1 MANEHLVFK
10 IQSID
15 PSVKLSEIVA
25 SINIEKV
32 TPQIIAS
39 ITYLLLDTLPV
50 YGLAG
55 VVSASDAAGCNWAAY
70 IAMATDS
77 LKDILPVELRDE
89 YPSID
94 FDVKIAFKDEVTGG
108 WHFCIPDLC
117 HLGKNAVTSIEL
129 SSNKSSKRNIKKG
142 KCPVNLGMA
151 KHCWEATDGQTNQLQ
166 ETKLTARHFDK
177 NAYSRMNVLLAFQ
190 VLSKSCAEM
199 IRTAIADEE
208 VTLSFTNKG
217 IYNHLAD
224 FCEHMNDVIDIC
236 NGRDGLHSPKNGAA
250 RQTKLLDVLT
260 WFFEWKKLH
269 DSRVASDDADEYN
282 FFARETWFCLRA
294 LILGHVALIQTYCI
308 EMNEEINPKSV
319 NTDICEWFF
328 GDGRQM
334 VGGSTNKL
342 TARGWN
348 NADYKAGA
356 FNAGRHGLA
365 KGNNAS
371 GENAFKRQKWG

>member
-1 MANEHLVFK
+1 
-10 IQSID
+10 
-15 PSVKLSEIVA
+15 
-25 SINIEKV
+25 
-32 TPQIIAS
+32 
-39 ITYLLLDTLPV
+39 
-50 YGLAG
+50 
-55 VVSASDAAGCNWAAY
+55 
-70 IAMATDS
+70 
-77 LKDILPVELRDE
+77 
-89 YPSID
+89 
-94 FDVKIAFKDEVTGG
+94 
-108 WHFCIPDLC
+108 
-117 HLGKNAVTSIEL
+117 
-129 SSNKSSKRNIKKG
+129 
-142 KCPVNLGMA
+142 
-151 KHCWEATDGQTNQLQ
+151 
-166 ETKLTARHFDK
+166 
-177 NAYSRMNVLLAFQ
+177 
-190 VLSKSCAEM
+190 M
-199 IRTAIADEE
+199 IRTAIADKE

-294 LILGHVALIQTYCI
+294 LILGHVALIQKYCV